1 MAILTFSGRAAINQ
15 FLQSCPLFLA
25 IGRGN
30 PNWGSVP
37 DPPDYEANKLIDEVG
52 RKKLTQAFFVNE
64 DDNGDIQMPGGRNYS
79 LSETPTRHLFVRFLF
94 NYGEG
99 VNALIREVGIFINT
113 KIKAGL
119 PATQTFFTPEQL
131 DNPGTLLMLENIDK
145 NDADNLSPKKMGGY
159 RTVITI

>member
-25 IGRGN
+25 IGRGA

-113 KIKAGL
+113 KVKSGL

>member
-1 MAILTFSGRAAINQ
+1 MAILTFSGRAAIIQ
-15 FLQSCPLFLA
+15 YLQSCPLFLA

-37 DPPDYEANKLIDEVG
+37 DPPDYEATGLINEVG
-52 RKKLTQAFFVNE
+52 RKKLTPAFFVNE
-64 DDNGDIQMPGGRNYS
+64 DDNGEIQMPGGSNYS
-79 LSETPTRHLFVRFLF
+79 QSVTPTRHLFVRFLF

-99 VNALIREVGIFINT
+99 VNTLIREVGIFINT
-113 KIKAGL
+113 KVEAGL
-119 PATQTFFTPEQL
+119 PATQTFFTPDQL
-131 DNPGTLLMLENIDK
+131 ADPGTLLLLENIDK

>member
-1 MAILTFSGRAAINQ
+1 MAILTFSGRAAIIQ
-15 FLQSCPLFLA
+15 YLQACTLFLA

-64 DDNGDIQMPGGRNYS
+64 DDNGEIQMPGGRCYS
-79 LSETPTRHLFVRFLF
+79 QSAAPTRHLFVRFLF

-99 VNALIREVGIFINT
+99 VNTLIREVGIFINT
-113 KIKAGL
+113 KVKAGL
-119 PATQTFFTPEQL
+119 PASQTFFTPEQL
-131 DNPGTLLMLENIDK
+131 ADPGTLLLLENIDK

-159 RTVITI
+159 RTIITI

>member
-1 MAILTFSGRAAINQ
+1 MAILTFSGRAAIIQ
-15 FLQSCPLFLA
+15 YLQSCPLYLA
-25 IGRGN
+25 IGKGS
-30 PNWGSVP
+30 PSWGAIP
-37 DPPDYEANKLIDEVG
+37 DPPDYDATRLIDEIG

-64 DDNGDIQMPGGRNYS
+64 DDNGEIQMPGGRNYS
-79 LSETPTRHLFVRFLF
+79 QSQTPTRHLFVRFLF

-113 KIKAGL
+113 KVKAGL
-119 PATQTFFTPEQL
+119 PASQTFFTPDQIA
-131 DNPGTLLMLENIDK
+131 DTGTLLLLEHIDS

>member
-1 MAILTFSGRAAINQ
+1 MAILTFSGRAAIIQ
-15 FLQSCPLFLA
+15 YLQSCPLFLA

-64 DDNGDIQMPGGRNYS
+64 NDNGEIQMPGGRNYS
-79 LSETPTRHLFVRFLF
+79 QSVALTRHLFVRFLF

-99 VNALIREVGIFINT
+99 VNTLIREVGIFINT
-113 KIKAGL
+113 KVKAGL
-119 PATQTFFTPEQL
+119 PATQTFFTPDQL
-131 DNPGTLLMLENIDK
+131 ADPGTLLLLENIDK

>member
-25 IGRGN
+25 IGRGD

-79 LSETPTRHLFVRFLF
+79 QSETPTRHLFVRFLF

-113 KIKAGL
+113 KVKAGL

>member
-1 MAILTFSGRAAINQ
+1 MAILTFSGRAAIIQ
-15 FLQSCPLFLA
+15 YLQSCPLFLA

-37 DPPDYEANKLIDEVG
+37 DPPDYDATGLIDEVG

-64 DDNGDIQMPGGRNYS
+64 DDNGEIQMPGGRNYS
-79 LSETPTRHLFVRFLF
+79 LSTTPTRHLFVRFLF

-99 VNALIREVGIFINT
+99 VNTLIREVGIFINS
-113 KIKAGL
+113 KVKAGL
-119 PATQTFFTPEQL
+119 PDTQTFFTPEQL
-131 DNPGTLLMLENIDK
+131 AEPGTLLLLENIDL